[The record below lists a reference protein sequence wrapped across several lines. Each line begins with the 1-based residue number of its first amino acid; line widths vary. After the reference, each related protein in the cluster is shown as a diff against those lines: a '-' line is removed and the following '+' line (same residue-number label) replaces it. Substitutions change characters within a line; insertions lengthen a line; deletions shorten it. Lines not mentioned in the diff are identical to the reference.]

1 MDSNMLKRKLV
12 AISMMAA
19 AFLGAPAAMAQS
31 GVELKG
37 EVQVVRIVEKDGQR
51 VETYAEP
58 TQVIPG
64 DRLKFT
70 TSYRN
75 STGQS
80 VEDFV
85 ITNPLPKAVVLTETG
100 DFEVSVDGGKSFDT
114 LASRTIPLP
123 EGGTRSATLADVE
136 QVRWTIASIAPG
148 ASGQVTYFASVR

>member
-1 MDSNMLKRKLV
+1 MLKRKLV
-12 AISMMAA
+12 VISMAA
-19 AFLGAPAAMAQS
+19 AAIFAAPGAMAQS
-31 GVELKG
+31 GVELQGDVK
-37 EVQVVRIVEKDGQR
+37 VVRIVEENGQR

-75 STGQS
+75 ETGQS

-85 ITNPLPKAVVLTETG
+85 ITNPLPKAVVLTEPG
-100 DFEVSVDGGKSFDT
+100 DFEVSVDGGKSFGT
-114 LASRTIPLP
+114 LESRAVPLP
-123 EGGTRSATLADVE
+123 EGGTRPATLADVE

>member
-1 MDSNMLKRKLV
+1 MLKRKLTV
-12 AISMMAA
+12 ISMVTAA
-19 AFLGAPAAMAQS
+19 LISAPTAMAQS
-31 GVELKG
+31 RVELQG
-37 EVQVVRIVEKDGQR
+37 EVQVVRILEQDGQR

-75 STGQS
+75 GTGQN

-100 DFEVSVDGGKSFDT
+100 DFEVSVDGGQSFGT
-114 LASRTIPLP
+114 LATRTIPTP

-136 QVRWTIASIAPG
+136 QVRWTIASISSG